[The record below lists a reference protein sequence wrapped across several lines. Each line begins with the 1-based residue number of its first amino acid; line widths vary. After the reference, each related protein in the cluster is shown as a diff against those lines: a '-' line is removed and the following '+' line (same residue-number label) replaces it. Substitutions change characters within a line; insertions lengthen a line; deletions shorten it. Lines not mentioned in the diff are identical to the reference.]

1 MENPSTQVITRL
13 QTSNHGHVKLY
24 FNIADLHW
32 VVRFIFII
40 LCLPAS
46 MFSSSLFPEE
56 SCKDIHILIFKKAS
70 LLGKELPI
78 TLMYL
83 H

>member
-1 MENPSTQVITRL
+1 MEKPNTQVITRL

-24 FNIADLHW
+24 FIIAGLHW
-32 VVRFIFII
+32 IVRFIFII

-46 MFSSSLFPEE
+46 MFSSSLFPVE
-56 SCKDIHILIFKKAS
+56 SCNNIHILIILKAS